1 MFGWFIATIPA
12 VFGSHLI
19 LARWTS
25 VAERK
30 EAKSN
35 SRIKRLELSDR
46 NKVGHHM
53 EDIFVQDENQR
64 AILESVSR
72 FADEEIRP
80 RAAALDANTDPE
92 KSFSWEI
99 VEKAHAVG
107 IRTMTLDE
115 KWGGLGIDAL
125 TTSMV
130 IEELG
135 KADLGVSVIFAQTLK
150 IAQIMQKALNEEQQ
164 NRVLPQFAK
173 DPRGMLAIGITEPDN
188 ASNYFIPHPVPF
200 RTSGVKIKG
209 GWIVN
214 GMKHFISNGNRSSFY
229 LLFVQTEKGKPLAE
243 GATCFLVERDR
254 PGFTIGRVHDK
265 MGERLANNAEL
276 IFQDCFMPDENV
288 VGEVGKGFDVLSNFL
303 PYSNAYAGASILG
316 VAVALHRKAIDWAT
330 VRVQGGKP
338 LIEHD
343 GIRAQLAEM
352 KMLIDASRSY
362 IQRACW
368 LAEHQDHGWDPTL
381 GVLPKAMASQA
392 AWKIA
397 TWCLEIHGGHGYMKE
412 FGVEKLMR
420 DAAAFLHSDG
430 VNRTLFL
437 KAANMMFKK

>member
-1 MFGWFIATIPA
+1 
-12 VFGSHLI
+12 
-19 LARWTS
+19 
-25 VAERK
+25 
-30 EAKSN
+30 
-35 SRIKRLELSDR
+35 
-46 NKVGHHM
+46 M
-53 EDIFVQDENQR
+53 EDIFIQNEHQR
-64 AILESVSR
+64 AILETVAR
-72 FADEEIRP
+72 FVDAEVTP
-80 RAAALDANTDPE
+80 RAAELDAKSDPADG
-92 KSFSWEI
+92 FSWEI
-99 VEKAHAVG
+99 VEKAHEVG

-115 KWGGLGIDAL
+115 KWGGLGTDSL

-135 KADLGVSVIFAQTLK
+135 IGDIGVSVIFAQTLK
-150 IAQIMQKALNEEQQ
+150 IAQIMQMALSPEQQ
-164 NRVLPQFAK
+164 ARVLPKFAA

-200 RTSGVKIKG
+200 RTSGERVKG
-209 GWIVN
+209 GFVVN
-214 GMKHFISNGNRSSFY
+214 GMKHFISNGNRASFY
-229 LLFVQTEKGKPLAE
+229 LVFVQTEKGKPLAE
-243 GATCFLVERDR
+243 GATCFLLERDR
-254 PGFTIGRVHDK
+254 PGFSIGRVHDK

-276 IFQDCFMPDENV
+276 IFQDCFIPDENV
-288 VGEVGKGFDVLSNFL
+288 VGEVGRGYDVLANFF
-303 PYSNAYAGASILG
+303 PQSNAYAGATILG
-316 VAVALHRKAIDWAT
+316 VAVALHRKAIDWAK

-368 LAEHQDHGWDPTL
+368 LADHQDHGWDKTL
-381 GVLPKAMASQA
+381 GVLPKVMASQA

-412 FGVEKLMR
+412 FGVAKLVR

-430 VNRTLFL
+430 VNRTLCL
-437 KAANMMFKK
+437 KAANFMFA

>member
-1 MFGWFIATIPA
+1 MQ
-12 VFGSHLI
+12 
-19 LARWTS
+19 
-25 VAERK
+25 
-30 EAKSN
+30 
-35 SRIKRLELSDR
+35 
-46 NKVGHHM
+46 
-53 EDIFVQDENQR
+53 DIFIHTENQR
-64 AILESVSR
+64 LILETVKR
-72 FADEEIRP
+72 FVEAEVKP
-80 RAAALDANTDPE
+80 RAAALDAQQDPA

-99 VEKAHAVG
+99 VEKANTVG
-107 IRTMTLDE
+107 IRTMTLDK
-115 KWGGLGIDAL
+115 KWGGLGTDSL
-125 TTSMV
+125 TTAMV

-135 KADLGVSVIFAQTLK
+135 IGDIGVSVIFAQTLK
-150 IAQIMQKALNEEQQ
+150 IAQIMQKALSAEQQ
-164 NRVLPQFAK
+164 ARVMPAFAK

-188 ASNYFIPHPVPF
+188 ASNYFLPYPTPF
-200 RTSGVKIKG
+200 RTNGQKTKG

-243 GATCFLVERDR
+243 GSTCFLVERDR
-254 PGFTIGRVHDK
+254 PGFAIGRVHDK

-276 IFQDCFMPDENV
+276 IFEDCFIPDENV
-288 VGEVGKGFDVLSNFL
+288 VGKVGEGFSVLANFF
-303 PYSNAYAGASILG
+303 PQSNAYAGATILG
-316 VAVALHRKAIDWAT
+316 VAVALYQKAVDWAK

-352 KMLIDASRSY
+352 RMLIDASRSY
-362 IQRACW
+362 IHRACW
-368 LAEHQDHGWDPTL
+368 LADHQEHGWDRTL

-412 FGVEKLMR
+412 VGVEKLVR

-437 KAANMMFKK
+437 KASNFMFA

>member
-1 MFGWFIATIPA
+1 MEHIFIQ
-12 VFGSHLI
+12 
-19 LARWTS
+19 
-25 VAERK
+25 
-30 EAKSN
+30 N
-35 SRIKRLELSDR
+35 
-46 NKVGHHM
+46 
-53 EDIFVQDENQR
+53 ENQR
-64 AILESVSR
+64 AILETVKR
-72 FADEEIRP
+72 FADAEVKP
-80 RAAALDANTDPE
+80 RAAALDANTDPAE
-92 KSFSWEI
+92 SFSWEI
-99 VEKAHAVG
+99 VEKADAMG

-115 KWGGLGIDAL
+115 RWGGLGTDAL

-135 KADLGVSVIFAQTLK
+135 TADLGVSVIFAQTLK
-150 IAQIMQKALNEEQQ
+150 IAQIMQQALSEEQQ
-164 NRVLPQFAK
+164 KRVLPQFAK

-188 ASNYFIPHPVPF
+188 ASNYFIPFPVPF
-200 RTSGVKIKG
+200 RTTATKTDG

-214 GMKHFISNGNRSSFY
+214 GMKHFISNGNRASFY
-229 LLFVQTEKGKPLAE
+229 LLFVQTEKGKPMNE
-243 GATCFLVERDR
+243 GSTCFLVERDR

-288 VGEVGKGFDVLSNFL
+288 VGKIGKGFDVLGKFL
-303 PYSNAYAGASILG
+303 PYSNAYAASSILG
-316 VAVALHRKAIDWAT
+316 VAVALHRKAIDWAS

-362 IQRACW
+362 IHRACW
-368 LAEHQDHGWDPTL
+368 LAEHQDRGWDNTL
-381 GVLPKAMASQA
+381 GVLPKCMASQA

-412 FGVEKLMR
+412 FGVEKLLR

-437 KAANMMFKK
+437 KAANLMFKN